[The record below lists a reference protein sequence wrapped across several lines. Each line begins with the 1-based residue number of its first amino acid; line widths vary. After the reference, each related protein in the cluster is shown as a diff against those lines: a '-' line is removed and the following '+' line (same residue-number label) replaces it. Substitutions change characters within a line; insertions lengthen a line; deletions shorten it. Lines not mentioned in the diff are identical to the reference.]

1 MGERREAGEMAA
13 KMVGD
18 IAGKQ
23 VGGVA
28 PTAGLVVETHGL
40 RKTLE
45 SEGAPVRA
53 LRGVDFTMT
62 PGEFVAVMGP
72 SGCGK
77 STLLN
82 IVAGLDTP
90 TDGDVCLA
98 GEALVGKTE
107 DELAIMRRRHIGIVF
122 QF

>member
-1 MGERREAGEMAA
+1 AGPGAPGGSHHHQRHHLRRARRRRRVRTARAAAREGSRGAGARVRDRHDRRRERDLMTGE
-13 KMVGD
+13 
-18 IAGKQ
+18 
-23 VGGVA
+23 
-28 PTAGLVVETHGL
+28 GLVLETRGL
-40 RKTLE
+40 RKTFE

-82 IVAGLDTP
+82 LVADRKST
-90 TDGDVCLA
+90 
-98 GEALVGKTE
+98 
-107 DELAIMRRRHIGIVF
+107 R
-122 QF
+122 